1 MCSECCGDGKSSE
14 GDEIETSQINDGKY
28 IADIHAIYV
37 YEKSGRNENE
47 TVISYYSL
55 IFMRVDYRTIFDLH
69 VNVSE
74 VISTI
79 TVLSMIFSNSQSDLP
94 E

>member
-37 YEKSGRNENE
+37 YEKAAEMK
-47 TVISYYSL
+47 
-55 IFMRVDYRTIFDLH
+55 MRL
-69 VNVSE
+69 
-74 VISTI
+74 
-79 TVLSMIFSNSQSDLP
+79 
-94 E
+94 